1 MQRRNFLKSSAL
13 VAGLAMTTIPTM
25 SLAVKTKNHM
35 SKKAAYKAIVGKA
48 KTKSSSKLKFSAPEI
63 AENGKVV
70 PVKVQLKGID
80 SSKVKSVHILSDNE
94 NPRIIDVFFTKH
106 NKDVFVATRLKM
118 GKTQM
123 LVALVVM
130 KNGTV
135 YEAKKETKITIGGCG

>member
-25 SLAVKTKNHM
+25 SLAKNPHAM
-35 SKKAAYKAIVGKA
+35 SKKAARKAIIGKG
-48 KTKSSSKLKFSAPEI
+48 KVKSSNKLKFSAPEI

-70 PVKVQLKGID
+70 PVKIQLKGVD
-80 SSKVKSVHILSDNE
+80 SSKVKSAHILSDNA
-94 NPRIIDVFFTKH
+94 NPRVIDVFFTKH
-106 NKDVFVATRLKM
+106 NKEVYVATRMKM
-118 GKTQM
+118 GKTQT